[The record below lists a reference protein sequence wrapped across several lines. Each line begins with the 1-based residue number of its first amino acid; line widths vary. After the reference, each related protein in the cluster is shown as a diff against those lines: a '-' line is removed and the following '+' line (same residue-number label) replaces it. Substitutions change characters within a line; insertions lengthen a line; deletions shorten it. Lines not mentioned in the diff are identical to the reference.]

1 VEKERKMVALLLIV
15 LVGSVLAGWLIPLAF
30 KSERPYGLAGD
41 IIIPTIVGVIYAFII
56 YQYIVP
62 MVGLGGWLAFL
73 GTAVESISVAAIV
86 LWILR
91 KIKS

>member
-1 VEKERKMVALLLIV
+1 MVALLLIV
-15 LVGSVLAGWLIPLAF
+15 LVGSILVGWLLPMAF
-30 KSERPYGLAGD
+30 KSERPYGTAGD
-41 IIIPTIVGVIYAFII
+41 IIIPTIVGVLYAFII

-62 MVGLGGWLAFL
+62 MVGLTGWLAFI
-73 GTAVESISVAAIV
+73 GTAVESSAMAAIT

>member
-1 VEKERKMVALLLIV
+1 MVALLLIV
-15 LVGSVLAGWLIPLAF
+15 LVGSILAGWLVPMAF

-41 IIIPTIVGVIYAFII
+41 IIIPTIVGVLYAFII

-62 MVGLGGWLAFL
+62 MVGLTGWLAFI
-73 GTAVESISVAAIV
+73 GTAAESIAMAAV
-86 LWILR
+86 TLWILR

>member
-1 VEKERKMVALLLIV
+1 MTGGTVALLLIV
-15 LVGSVLAGWLIPLAF
+15 AVGSVLVGWLVPLAF

-41 IIIPTIVGVIYAFII
+41 ILIPTVVGVIYAYII
-56 YQYIVP
+56 YAIIVP
-62 MVGLGGWLAFL
+62 LIGWGGWFMFVGSAL
-73 GTAVESISVAAIV
+73 ESISVAAIV

>member
-1 VEKERKMVALLLIV
+1 MVALLLIV
-15 LVGSVLAGWLIPLAF
+15 LVGSILAGWLVPMAF

-41 IIIPTIVGVIYAFII
+41 IIIPTIVGVLYAFII

-62 MVGLGGWLAFL
+62 MVGLTGWLAFI
-73 GTAVESISVAAIV
+73 GTAGESIAMAALT

-91 KIKS
+91 KVKS

>member
-1 VEKERKMVALLLIV
+1 MFALLLIV
-15 LVGSVLAGWLIPLAF
+15 LVGSILAGWLVPMAF

-41 IIIPTIVGVIYAFII
+41 IIIPTIVGVVYAYII
-56 YQYIVP
+56 FAFIVP
-62 MVGLGGWLAFL
+62 MVGLGGWLAFI
-73 GTAVESISVAAIV
+73 GTAVESISVAAIT

>member
-1 VEKERKMVALLLIV
+1 MVALMLIV
-15 LVGSVLAGWLIPLAF
+15 LVGSVLVGWLVPLAF

-41 IIIPTIVGVIYAFII
+41 IIIPTIVGVLYAFII

-62 MVGLGGWLAFL
+62 MVGLTGWLAFI
-73 GTAVESISVAAIV
+73 GTAGESIAMAALT

-91 KIKS
+91 KIKSYHDP

>member
-1 VEKERKMVALLLIV
+1 MVALLLIV
-15 LVGSVLAGWLIPLAF
+15 LVGSILVGWLVPMVF

-41 IIIPTIVGVIYAFII
+41 IIIPTIVGIVYAFVIF
-56 YQYIVP
+56 QYIVP
-62 MVGLGGWLAFL
+62 MVGLSGWLAFI

-91 KIKS
+91 KIKD

>member
-1 VEKERKMVALLLIV
+1 MVALLLIV
-15 LVGSVLAGWLIPLAF
+15 LVGSILVGWLVPMAF
-30 KSERPYGLAGD
+30 KSERPYGIAGD
-41 IIIPTIVGVIYAFII
+41 IIIPTIVGVLYAFII

-62 MVGLGGWLAFL
+62 MVGLTGWLAFI
-73 GTAVESISVAAIV
+73 GTAAESIAMAALT

>member
-1 VEKERKMVALLLIV
+1 MVALLLIV
-15 LVGSVLAGWLIPLAF
+15 LVGSILAGWLVPMAF
-30 KSERPYGLAGD
+30 RSERPYGLVGD
-41 IIIPTIVGVIYAFII
+41 IAVPAIVGVVYAFII

-62 MVGLGGWLAFL
+62 MVGLGGWFAFL
-73 GTAVESISVAAIV
+73 GTAAESIAVAAIV

>member
-1 VEKERKMVALLLIV
+1 MVALLLIV
-15 LVGSVLAGWLIPLAF
+15 LVGSVLVGWLVPMAF

-41 IIIPTIVGVIYAFII
+41 IIIPTIVGVVYTFII

-62 MVGLGGWLAFL
+62 MVGMTGWLAFI
-73 GTAVESISVAAIV
+73 GSAIEGIAVAAIT

>member
-1 VEKERKMVALLLIV
+1 MIALLLIV
-15 LVGSVLAGWLIPLAF
+15 LVGSILAGWFVPMAF

-41 IIIPTIVGVIYAFII
+41 IIIPTIVGVLYAFII

-62 MVGLGGWLAFL
+62 MVGLTGWLAFI
-73 GTAVESISVAAIV
+73 GTAVESIAMAAIT